1 MPLLTATA
9 TRELAHRFGVTPSR
23 ALGQNF
29 VIDPN
34 TIRRVIRTAEVESN
48 DTVLEI
54 GAGLGSLTLGL
65 ADVAARVV
73 AVELDRRLLEA
84 LHEVL
89 DGIENVTLLGVD
101 AMDLDIAKT
110 GATKM
115 VSNLPYNLATP
126 LLVRILEDP
135 SIQDLTVM
143 VQKEVGER
151 LVAGPG
157 SRIYGAVSV
166 RVAYHCK
173 ARLAGVV
180 PPSVFWPQPRV
191 ASALVRMVRLRTP
204 RVEIP
209 SDELMPIV
217 KAAFAQRRKT
227 VRNSLASV
235 MGLDVASVV
244 AVLEGADVDPG
255 ARAESLSIEDF
266 ARVARGFRK
275 TIEH

>member
-1 MPLLTATA
+1 MTATA
-9 TRELAHRFGVTPSR
+9 IRELAHRYRVTPSR

-34 TIRRVIRTAEVESN
+34 TIRRVIRTAEVEAN

-65 ADVAARVV
+65 ADAAERVV

-89 DGIENVTLLGVD
+89 DGIGNVALLGED
-101 AMDLDIAKT
+101 AMDLDIAGT

-157 SRIYGAVSV
+157 SKTYGAVSV
-166 RVAYHCK
+166 RVAYHCD

-180 PPSVFWPQPRV
+180 APSVFWPQPRV
-191 ASALVRMVRLRTP
+191 ASALVRMVRLRSP

-209 SDELMPIV
+209 SDDLMPIV

-235 MGLDVASVV
+235 MGLDVSSVV
-244 AVLEGADVDPG
+244 AVLESADVDPG